1 MTETSEGWVEWVFY
15 AEPATKVISQQDRQP
30 CQHRPQAEKNRV
42 PEVRADRGHTNRKK
56 AMTSDIQ
63 VGTCV
68 SDADDQQD
76 LQGIVGK
83 DIVTERRQTYQNF
96 RHGNYPS
103 SMPRHLQ
110 V

>member
-1 MTETSEGWVEWVFY
+1 M
-15 AEPATKVISQQDRQP
+15 PSQQLKLYHSKTGSPVNTGHRQ
-30 CQHRPQAEKNRV
+30 RKNRV